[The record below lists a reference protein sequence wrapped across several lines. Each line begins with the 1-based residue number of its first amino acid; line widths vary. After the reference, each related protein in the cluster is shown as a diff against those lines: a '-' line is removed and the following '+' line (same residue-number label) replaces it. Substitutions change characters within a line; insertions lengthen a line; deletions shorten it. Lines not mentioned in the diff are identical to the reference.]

1 MDILG
6 NNTLILAS
14 KSPRRKDLLNSAHIP
29 YVSKYIDVEESYPAS
44 LNAADVPTFLADK
57 KAEALKDEL
66 KSDIIVLTADTIVIY
81 RKKILE
87 KPTDREE
94 AQSMLKKLG
103 GNSHKVITGV
113 CLRNSEKKRVFSEL
127 STVEFYDFSEE
138 EINYYIS
145 KYNPYDK
152 AGSYGIQD
160 WIGICKIKS
169 IKGSYSNI
177 MGLPMGLLYQELV
190 DFVK

>member
-6 NNTLILAS
+6 SNTLILAS
-14 KSPRRKDLLNSAHIP
+14 KSPRRQELLNEAHIP
-29 YVSKYIDVEESYPAS
+29 FVSKYIDVEESYPSS
-44 LNAADVPTFLADK
+44 LNPADVPTFLADK
-57 KAEALKDEL
+57 KAEALKSEL

-81 RKKILE
+81 KKKILE
-87 KPTDREE
+87 KPKDRQE
-94 AQSMLKKLG
+94 AMSMLQKLG
-103 GNSHKVITGV
+103 GSSHKVITGV
-113 CLRNSEKKRVFSEL
+113 CLRNSEKKRVFSQL
-127 STVEFYDFSEE
+127 SSVEFHDFTEA

-152 AGSYGIQD
+152 AGAYGIQD
-160 WIGICKIKS
+160 WIGLCKIKS

-177 MGLPMGLLYQELV
+177 MGLPMGLLYKELV